1 MKNTKYK
8 VNSWVITAFVV
19 IAVILVN
26 LIVTTIS
33 SKVPLKIDLTE
44 DKIYELTDD
53 TKRIA
58 KELDTGITAYI
69 LAPEAECDTLVTEYV
84 SRYKQL
90 TSKIDFKYIDIYKNQ
105 SMLTKYQQKG
115 DSITTG
121 DMIFECGDRYKI
133 INIQNVISSVSE
145 NSGMYSFDLEAK
157 MTSAILSVTGKTTQN
172 KFYFLSGH
180 GEQQTSNFNSII
192 NDKDNTIET
201 INIMTSAIPEDANVL
216 VTVTPAS
223 DFSED
228 ECNKIDAFLDNGGK
242 LMVLYTPGLESCPV
256 FESYLSEWG
265 ITPMHGFVAENDSA
279 KYNQSPLMFYPELS
293 EHDITSNL
301 IAKDLQTL
309 FYGSIG
315 FEINQNNPQK
325 ATVTSLAKTSGK
337 SVLKTNIQAQ
347 TTELEEGDVKGPI
360 DVCVVSEK
368 GNGAIFA
375 IGSAHAFEI
384 TEQQTGNKANSIF
397 TENTINY
404 LTDSKDA
411 IEISSKIITQ
421 GLFTAPSAVARTVMY
436 YVLVWLIPVGLLL
449 AGIIIWLKRRYL

>member
-8 VNSWVITAFVV
+8 INSWVITAVV
-19 IAVILVN
+19 VVAVILVN
-26 LIVTTIS
+26 IIVTTVS

-58 KELDTGITAYI
+58 KELDTNITAYI

-90 TSKIDFKYIDIYKNQ
+90 TNKIDFKYIDVYKNQ

-115 DSITTG
+115 ESITTG
-121 DMIFECGDRYKI
+121 DIIFECNDRYKV
-133 INIQNVISSVSE
+133 INVANVVSSVAE
-145 NSGMYSFDLEAK
+145 NQGMYSFDLEAK

-180 GEQQTSNFNSII
+180 GEQKTSNFDAVI
-192 NDKDNTIET
+192 NDKDNKIET
-201 INIMTSAIPEDANVL
+201 ISIMNQNIPKDANVL
-216 VTVTPAS
+216 VTVTPTS
-223 DFSED
+223 DFTED
-228 ECNKIDAFLDNGGK
+228 ECNKIDAFLDKGGK
-242 LMVLYTPGLESCPV
+242 LMVLYTPGVESCPI
-256 FESYLSEWG
+256 FEEYLSEWG
-265 ITPMHGFVAENDSA
+265 IKPIHGVVAENDSS
-279 KYNQSPLMFYPELS
+279 KYNQSPIMFYPELA

-325 ATVTSLAKTSGK
+325 ATVTSLAKTSNK
-337 SVLKTNIQAQ
+337 SVLKSNIQSE
-347 TTELEEGDVKGPI
+347 TVDFEEGDTKGPI
-360 DVCVVSEK
+360 DVCVISEK
-368 GNGAIFA
+368 GNGGIFA
-375 IGSAHAFEI
+375 IGSALAFEI
-384 TEQQTGNKANSIF
+384 NEQQTGNKANSIF

-404 LTDSKDA
+404 LTNSKDA

-421 GLFTAPSAVARTVMY
+421 GLFTAPSAVARTVLH
-436 YVLVWLIPVGLLL
+436 YVLVWLIPVGLLFV
-449 AGIIIWLKRRYL
+449 GIIIWLKRRYL

>member
-8 VNSWVITAFVV
+8 VNSWVITAVCV

-26 LIVTTIS
+26 LIVTTVS

-58 KELDTGITAYI
+58 KELDNDITAYI
-69 LAPEAECDTLVTEYV
+69 LAPEDECDTLVTEYV

-90 TSKIDFKYIDIYKNQ
+90 TNKIDFRYIDIYKNQ

-115 DSITTG
+115 DNITAG
-121 DMIFECGDRYKI
+121 DLIFECNDRYKI
-133 INIQNVISSVSE
+133 INIQNVVSNVSE

-180 GEQQTSNFNSII
+180 GEQETSNFNSVI
-192 NDKDNTIET
+192 NDKDNKIET
-201 INIMTSAIPEDANVL
+201 VSILNAEIPEDANVL
-216 VTVTPAS
+216 VTVTPTS
-223 DFSED
+223 DFTED
-228 ECNKIDAFLDNGGK
+228 ECNRIDAFLDKGGK

-256 FESYLSEWG
+256 FEEYLLEWG
-265 ITPMHGFVAENDSA
+265 IKPIHGFVAENDST
-279 KYNQSPLMFYPELS
+279 KYNQSPIMFYPELL
-293 EHDITSNL
+293 EHDITANL
-301 IAKDLQTL
+301 ISKDLQTL

-325 ATVTSLAKTSGK
+325 ATVTSLAKTSKK
-337 SVLKTNIQAQ
+337 SLIKTNIQSE
-347 TTELEEGDVKGPI
+347 TLDFEEGDVKGPV
-360 DVCVVSEK
+360 DVCVISEK

-397 TENTINY
+397 TENTVNY
-404 LTDSKDA
+404 LTNSEDS

-421 GLFTAPSAVARTVMY
+421 GLFTAPSAVARLIMY
-436 YVLVWLIPVGLLL
+436 YVLVWVIPVGLLL